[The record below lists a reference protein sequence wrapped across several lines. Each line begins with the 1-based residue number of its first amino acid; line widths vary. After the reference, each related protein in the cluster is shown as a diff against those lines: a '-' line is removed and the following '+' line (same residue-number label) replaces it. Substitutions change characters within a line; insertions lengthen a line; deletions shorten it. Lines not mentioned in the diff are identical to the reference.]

1 MYKQN
6 IYIMKNIQAQIQ
18 TLKNYNARITTS
30 INKTKPSQSR
40 NNLISLRNSNEGKI
54 QTLLNKLNK

>member
-1 MYKQN
+1 
-6 IYIMKNIQAQIQ
+6 MKNIQAQIQ